1 MKKFIFS
8 IALLSIGLIS
18 YAQLITP
25 FSIRYTVTQK
35 GDIVIIGNT
44 ATNCGTGSSCTN
56 GNCATAHAEM
66 PPHGLAVDNDFINTY
81 IDIDNDASTFMSSSD
96 SLNLPFCS
104 QITFAG
110 LYWGAGGTV
119 GDPDGSHWATR
130 NTLKLKLNN
139 GAYQTLTADATY
151 DNNTG
156 YKSYHNFKNITS
168 LVSAAGIKGRYTIAN
183 MPILNDNGT
192 TKNRWGGWVIV
203 VVFKNDLL
211 AQKNLTVF
219 NGLTNVSA
227 ANTTSDLPISGFF
240 TPPTGPISLELGLVT
255 YDGDRGV
262 DNTCTNIY
270 KGDSLLFKSAGG
282 FVPIFDAIHPK
293 NDVFNSTISYNGVL
307 TPFRNPSFNNT
318 LGHDA
323 NIFIPDNSTKNYI
336 SNSATTA
343 ILRQKTGGETY
354 LTQVVTTA
362 IDVYEPD
369 LRGGLNVVD
378 LNGGVTN
385 PGDTLEYTMVIKNIG
400 SDPSVN
406 TYVLDTLP
414 PSVTFVPGSI
424 RITAGPNAG
433 YKTDV
438 TGDDQGDFF
447 TSAKSLK
454 IRIGTGANG
463 ATGGEVNNIP
473 PFADSTQIKFKVVT
487 TNNCTILLCNN
498 IIQNRFW
505 VVGTGNYSGNTY
517 SNGSNINILDKNGC
531 PLSGTTNTL
540 ISATVCAGPTA
551 SCNSNICVGG
561 TIHLSVPAVSNATY
575 TWSGPDGFTSTVQN
589 PVITN
594 ATLAMAGTYTVIISS
609 LPNCNYATT
618 TTVIVNAP
626 PATPIVSSNSP
637 ACTNSNINLSTATV
651 SGVTYNW
658 SGPNGFTSTNQNP
671 VIANV
676 STAMA
681 GTYSLTLTNNTTGCT
696 SRTGTTA
703 VTILPLP
710 IAPTVSS
717 NSAVCETATINLTAG
732 TMTGTSY
739 SWTGPN
745 GFTST
750 DQNPIIPNATL
761 AMNGVYNLIVTD
773 AATGCASVNGT
784 GTTTVVVNPLPIA
797 PTVTSNSAVC
807 ETATISLT
815 TGTMTGTT
823 YSWTGP
829 NGFTSTDQNPI
840 IPNATLSMNGVYNLI
855 VTDAATGCASVNG
868 TGTTTVVVNP
878 LPVAPSISSNSAV
891 CETATISLTTG
902 TMTGTTYSWTGPNGF
917 TSTDQ
922 NPIIPNATLAMNG
935 VYNLI
940 VTDAATGCASV
951 NGTGTTTVVVNPLP
965 IAPTVSNNSA
975 VCETATI
982 NLTAGTMTGTSYSWT
997 GPNGFTSTD
1006 QNPIIPNATL
1016 AMNGVYNLIVTDAV
1030 TGCASVNGTGT
1041 TTVVVN
1047 PLPIAPTVSSNSA
1060 VCENATINLTAGTM
1074 TGTSYSWTGPNG
1086 FTSTDQNPIIPNA
1099 TLAMNGVYN
1108 LIVTDA
1114 ATGCASVNGTG
1125 TTTVVVNPL
1134 PTVTANTSSTNICDG
1149 SSITLTGSG
1158 ATSYSWTGGI
1168 TDGLSFIPS
1177 SSGTYIVT
1185 GTDINGCSNSASVNI
1200 IVNPLPLVIA
1210 NESSAIICKGSSL
1223 TLTGSGASTYI
1234 WTGGVTDGISFAP
1247 LTSGTYTVIG
1257 TDENGCSSTASISV
1271 TVDILTVTAN
1281 ASSTSICHGSSI
1293 TLTGGGASTYSWT
1306 NGVTNGVAFIPET
1319 TASYTVT
1326 GTDENGCT
1334 NTSSVSV
1341 SVEALHTVDSI
1352 PNQILCSNSN
1362 TVAIEFTGNS
1372 ESGFDWTNSNTLIGL
1387 ASNGTGNIASF
1398 TATNPGPS
1406 QIVAT
1411 ITVTPIANECPG
1423 VSTSFTITVNYCLHI
1438 EFFIPEGFSPNGDG
1452 INDLFVIRGIDN
1464 YPTNKFVIFN
1474 RWGNKIY
1481 EASPYQ
1487 NKWDGTTS
1495 LGLTVGGNE
1504 LPVGTYFYILDLGDG
1519 SDIIKGTIYLNR

>member
-773 AATGCASVNGT
+773 A
-784 GTTTVVVNPLPIA
+784 
-797 PTVTSNSAVC
+797 
-807 ETATISLT
+807 
-815 TGTMTGTT
+815 
-823 YSWTGP
+823 
-829 NGFTSTDQNPI
+829 
-840 IPNATLSMNGVYNLI
+840 
-855 VTDAATGCASVNG
+855 
-868 TGTTTVVVNP
+868 
-878 LPVAPSISSNSAV
+878 
-891 CETATISLTTG
+891 
-902 TMTGTTYSWTGPNGF
+902 
-917 TSTDQ
+917 
-922 NPIIPNATLAMNG
+922 
-935 VYNLI
+935 
-940 VTDAATGCASV
+940 
-951 NGTGTTTVVVNPLP
+951 
-965 IAPTVSNNSA
+965 
-975 VCETATI
+975 
-982 NLTAGTMTGTSYSWT
+982 
-997 GPNGFTSTD
+997 
-1006 QNPIIPNATL
+1006 
-1016 AMNGVYNLIVTDAV
+1016 V

-1060 VCENATINLTAGTM
+1060 VCETATINLTAGTM